1 MEPVLHDGV
10 ARFGVLRLVGA
21 RVERLGQVLEQV
33 AQELVRVLLP
43 SDLEAFRDQ
52 RQIVSKFP
60 GRYGPGSVGEEEIDE
75 AFELVRRAEG
85 RLLLAPLRVHLSP
98 AVTRERRRVR
108 QALQHGIHEA

>member
-1 MEPVLHDGV
+1 M
-10 ARFGVLRLVGA
+10 ARFGILRLVDT

-108 QALQHGIHEA
+108 QALQHRIHEA